1 MNKTIYSFF
10 YYKNSINVF
19 KHLPIKQINIINLL
33 LLGFGTTYSHIIFTH
48 KPSWITAI
56 AAFTA
61 SAELKEAVKGKQSL
75 ASQKQEPAKTGNSCQ
90 TVKDTHGKCSTD
102 RGDICKELQ

>member
-1 MNKTIYSFF
+1 MNKTIYNFF
-10 YYKNSINVF
+10 YKKNYINVF
-19 KHLPIKQINIINLL
+19 KYLPIKQINNKPIAAWSWHN
-33 LLGFGTTYSHIIFTH
+33 IFTH

-102 RGDICKELQ
+102 RGDVCKELQ